1 MSEFNIQQLKVDS
14 PITKVKDLVP
24 IIQDRILNGEIDA
37 AKTGVILKKFAKLYE
52 ELFKGDAG
60 ETVKD
65 VIYEETIR
73 YKEGKKATF
82 ELMGAKITDGVVR
95 TWYDYEQCGDPLWN
109 ELNRLENVLKK
120 LKKEREEELKVT
132 MPTDS
137 QLELG
142 IGNKSILVPYELK
155 IQKRNI
161 EPNKVVQII
170 PPVKRQTYGLKYSV

>member
-24 IIQDRILNGEIDA
+24 IIQERILNGEIDA

-65 VIYEETIR
+65 VIYEETIK
-73 YKEGKKATF
+73 YKENKATF

-109 ELNRLENVLKK
+109 ELNRLEGVLKK
-120 LKKEREEELKVT
+120 LKKEREEELKNT
-132 MPTDS
+132 MPSDN
-137 QLELG
+137 QLVLG
-142 IGNKSILVPYELK
+142 VGNKSILVPYELK